1 MLSKLS
7 VRITCAAVT
16 LMVVGLVL
24 SAPLPAATAATPSAA
39 SDSSTVLSE
48 GVGLGARPSV
58 RVRRVQRILDR
69 RGFNLGSPGVD
80 GRFGPLTAAA
90 VRRMQDKYGLTADGA
105 VGPKTRRVLRRLA
118 SSRRT
123 QRPVQSPS
131 KPSKPAQPQNQ
142 SAGQAPTPASPATQ
156 PRPATPA
163 QTAEPPAD
171 PASRM
176 TLPVI
181 LSILAAVIAT
191 APLAV
196 ARLRRRR
203 PAAALEPDP
212 VDRDALPER
221 TSDEGDLGSDR
232 GLALATAVPADDG
245 EDSGRTRDRDD
256 PPERAPLLLEGSD
269 ARRSPPGLPN
279 GARVIGYVTASRDTA
294 REHEAF
300 AQIEARCER
309 AGWEL
314 LEIIRDQDRSRMPDR
329 PGLSRALEQI
339 AAGDARG
346 LVVTDTRLLIDSLG
360 DLGALLDWFRNADA
374 ALVAVDLDLDTSTTE
389 GHRAA
394 GTLMRVAGWE
404 SERRAGRAWSGPVEV
419 ENGESA
425 GGHASEQGATLFDR
439 IDAMRVA
446 GRSLQAI
453 ADELNREGVPPL
465 QGRTWRPFDVE
476 STLANARVTRRL
488 RYALPSFTREE
499 RW

>member
-39 SDSSTVLSE
+39 SDSSTVLRE

-58 RVRRVQRILDR
+58 RVRRVQRVLDR
-69 RGFNLGSPGVD
+69 RGFDLGSPGVD

-118 SSRRT
+118 ASPRT
-123 QRPVQSPS
+123 QRPVQSPA
-131 KPSKPAQPQNQ
+131 KPAQPQNQ
-142 SAGQAPTPASPATQ
+142 SAGQRPTPASPAPE

-203 PAAALEPDP
+203 RATAPEPDP
-212 VDRDALPER
+212 IDRDALPER
-221 TSDEGDLGSDR
+221 SSDEGDLGSDR
-232 GLALATAVPADDG
+232 GLALATAVPPDDG

-256 PPERAPLLLEGSD
+256 PPEWAPLLLEGSD
-269 ARRSPPGLPN
+269 DRRSPPELPN

-314 LEIIRDQDRSRMPDR
+314 LEIIRDQDRIRMPDR

-360 DLGALLDWFRNADA
+360 DFGALLDWFRNADA

-389 GHRAA
+389 GHQAA

-419 ENGESA
+419 ENGEPAS
-425 GGHASEQGATLFDR
+425 GHAPEEGATVFER
-439 IDAMRVA
+439 IDAMGAA

-476 STLANARVTRRL
+476 SALANARVTRRL
-488 RYALPSFTREE
+488 RYALPSFRRED
-499 RW
+499 R